1 MTTEEEDSPDTP
13 PPVKKSIQ
21 PPLQAIPE
29 SSTPNEVKSKE
40 ATPGAEAA
48 KGEEDSVPRH
58 PDEPRSTAGP
68 ACSPRQQPLNPM
80 PVFIPP
86 LDYLTSIPDELLPPL
101 FPTRYPKKA
110 EEVEEEEVEA
120 ASRMDYGAIYNRLL
134 QSTQRTLDLA
144 SRLAEVNRTL
154 ARQESE
160 REGNEE
166 EEEQEGDDLLD
177 AATATTSEDI
187 DPETEASDDD
197 GDDDGNSVV
206 SASDIVSDI
215 APITSDM
222 LADIEED
229 EDDDEE
235 DNNYEGDDPSAAD
248 TR

>member
-29 SSTPNEVKSKE
+29 SSAPSEVKSKE
-40 ATPGAEAA
+40 GTPEAEAA
-48 KGEEDSVPRH
+48 KGEEDSVPRL
-58 PDEPRSTAGP
+58 PDETRGTAEP
-68 ACSPRQQPLNPM
+68 VSSSRQQPLNPT

-86 LDYLTSIPDELLPPL
+86 LDYLTSIPDELMPPL

-110 EEVEEEEVEA
+110 EEEEEA

-134 QSTQRTLDLA
+134 ESTQRTLDLA

-160 REGNEE
+160 REGND
-166 EEEQEGDDLLD
+166 EEEQDGDDLLD
-177 AATATTSEDI
+177 AATATTSEDF
-187 DPETEASDDD
+187 DPETEASDDG

-222 LADIEED
+222 LADIEE
-229 EDDDEE
+229 EEEEE
-235 DNNYEGDDPSAAD
+235 DNNYYEGDEQLAAD